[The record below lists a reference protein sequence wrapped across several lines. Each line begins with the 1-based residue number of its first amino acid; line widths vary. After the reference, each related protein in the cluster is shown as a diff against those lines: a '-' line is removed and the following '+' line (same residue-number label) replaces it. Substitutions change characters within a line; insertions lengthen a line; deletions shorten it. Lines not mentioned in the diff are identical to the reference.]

1 MDDKNFQVKMADDI
15 VQTVNECD
23 KEIRKLRRK
32 LQDIDDLLEVRFWL

>member
-1 MDDKNFQVKMADDI
+1 MADAVD
-15 VQTVNECD
+15 VVKTVNECD